1 MTENKKLI
9 VKSSYNFPRFGPNGR
24 KELVV
29 RGLNALMDVEDADF
43 YFFKG
48 ERHRIIG
55 GLSEAI
61 SYYKKRDYEKARGAF
76 KQAIRSNP
84 DYARAHYGLG
94 LAYHELERYNESV
107 WYNYNRIMVKLFII

>member
-9 VKSSYNFPRFGPNGR
+9 IKNSYDLAKFIPDAR

-29 RGLNALMDVEDADF
+29 RGLNALMDVKDTDF
-43 YFFKG
+43 YFFRG

-55 GLSEAI
+55 GLNEAI
-61 SYYKKRDYEKARGAF
+61 SYYKKREYEKAREAF

-84 DYARAHYGLG
+84 DYARAHYGV
-94 LAYHELERYNESV
+94 SV
-107 WYNYNRIMVKLFII
+107 NFSGVVRRKNIT

>member
-1 MTENKKLI
+1 MAENKKPIIKNSHDLAQF
-9 VKSSYNFPRFGPNGR
+9 KPNKR
-24 KELVV
+24 KELVI
-29 RGLNALMDVEDADF
+29 RGLNALMDVKDADF

-61 SYYKKRDYEKARGAF
+61 SYYKKRDYEKAREAF
-76 KQAIRSNP
+76 KKAIRSNP

-94 LAYHELERYNESV
+94 LVYHELEME
-107 WYNYNRIMVKLFII
+107 MVN